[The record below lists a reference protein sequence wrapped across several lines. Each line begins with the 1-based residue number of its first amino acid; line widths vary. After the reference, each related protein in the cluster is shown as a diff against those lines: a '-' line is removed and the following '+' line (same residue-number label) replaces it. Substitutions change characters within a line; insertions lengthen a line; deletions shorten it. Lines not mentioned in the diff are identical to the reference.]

1 MTGTLGG
8 LLGQDVAL
16 EGLGHLDLAGLGQ
29 VESFLGTAVG
39 LQLGHGSF
47 SFSYIVLLPGL
58 GGKEYGHTASFQL
71 GLFIQ
76 CRHLGTLLGEAH
88 QQVFAD
94 VGMRHL
100 AAAEADRDL
109 DAVAVGK
116 ELLGILELCV
126 EIADIDA
133 GRHTDLFD
141 LDHVLVLLRFL
152 FALALFKAELAV
164 VHELAHGG
172 RSLRGDLD
180 EVKPLLIGDPLR
192 LGGRHDAELLTGG
205 TDQTDLAVSNVLIEL
220 MHILANTEA
229 PPLNDL
235 TKQKRA
241 QPCRTRTTNAKRP
254 RAFSIID
261 LLACAKG
268 ENGCCRSSLFCVGMI
283 PPPPPFVNDNLR
295 KNAVKKKF
303 FHFSAALRFFARRV

>member
-1 MTGTLGG
+1 M
-8 LLGQDVAL
+8 
-16 EGLGHLDLAGLGQ
+16 
-29 VESFLGTAVG
+29 G

-133 GRHTDLFD
+133 IGDFERIS
-141 LDHVLVLLRFL
+141 DHAVNLTES
-152 FALALFKAELAV
+152 AEKMHEQGLALTRQGKQELDSLSVAV
-164 VHELAHGG
+164 RDIIFLTTRVFENMDSEHAPDVE
-172 RSLRGDLD
+172 
-180 EVKPLLIGDPLR
+180 PL
-192 LGGRHDAELLTGG
+192 
-205 TDQTDLAVSNVLIEL
+205 
-220 MHILANTEA
+220 
-229 PPLNDL
+229 
-235 TKQKRA
+235 
-241 QPCRTRTTNAKRP
+241 
-254 RAFSIID
+254 
-261 LLACAKG
+261 
-268 ENGCCRSSLFCVGMI
+268 
-283 PPPPPFVNDNLR
+283 
-295 KNAVKKKF
+295 KK
-303 FHFSAALRFFARRV
+303 

>member
-1 MTGTLGG
+1 MSL
-8 LLGQDVAL
+8 
-16 EGLGHLDLAGLGQ
+16 
-29 VESFLGTAVG
+29 
-39 LQLGHGSF
+39 
-47 SFSYIVLLPGL
+47 
-58 GGKEYGHTASFQL
+58 HT
-71 GLFIQ
+71 
-76 CRHLGTLLGEAH
+76 
-88 QQVFAD
+88 
-94 VGMRHL
+94 
-100 AAAEADRDL
+100 
-109 DAVAVGK
+109 
-116 ELLGILELCV
+116 
-126 EIADIDA
+126 
-133 GRHTDLFD
+133 
-141 LDHVLVLLRFL
+141 
-152 FALALFKAELAV
+152 
-164 VHELAHGG
+164 GG

-180 EVKPLLIGDPLR
+180 EVKPLLVGDPLR

-261 LLACAKG
+261 LLAFAKG

-303 FHFSAALRFFARRV
+303 FHFSATLRIFARRV